1 MKLRTHAPEGAV
13 ETAAAPQAFGRVN
26 VLPGGAPPPTPWA
39 PAPDPEPVAAEVVAP
54 EPASVEGMPV
64 EPVSTEAAIAESVDL
79 LTPPDPSEMV
89 PVDVAPP
96 SPFAPAA
103 VVPEPAFAAPVPAEP
118 AVSLPEPVEQLPKP
132 AALPEPVEL
141 PTPVD
146 QLPPPKAAPLVAEGP
161 LLPAPNVIPGQPL
174 VVPLGSVTPLPGFL
188 DPSDPAWPTSLP
200 AHSGRHL
207 RSADEVAAAAQDVF
221 TDPYP
226 MAAATAA
233 NQAGLVFSD
242 GSGAPADAAAATGLR
257 SLANRMLHRS

>member
-1 MKLRTHAPEGAV
+1 MKLRTHAHEDVV
-13 ETAAAPQAFGRVN
+13 EAAAVPQAFGRVN
-26 VLPGGAPPPTPWA
+26 VLPGGAPPPTPWT
-39 PAPDPEPVAAEVVAP
+39 PAPDPEPEPVAAEVAP
-54 EPASVEGMPV
+54 PAPTPIDDIPAEPVPV
-64 EPVSTEAAIAESVDL
+64 EAAVAEPVVAVDAVDL
-79 LTPPDPSEMV
+79 LAPPDPDQMV
-89 PVDVAPP
+89 PIDFAPP
-96 SPFAPAA
+96 SPFESAA
-103 VVPEPAFAAPVPAEP
+103 AA
-118 AVSLPEPVEQLPKP
+118 PEPVEHQPEP
-132 AALPEPVEL
+132 VALPEPIAP
-141 PTPVD
+141 PTAVD

-188 DPSDPAWPTSLP
+188 DPSDPTWPTSLP

-207 RSADEVAAAAQDVF
+207 RGADEVAASAQDVF
-221 TDPYP
+221 SDPYP